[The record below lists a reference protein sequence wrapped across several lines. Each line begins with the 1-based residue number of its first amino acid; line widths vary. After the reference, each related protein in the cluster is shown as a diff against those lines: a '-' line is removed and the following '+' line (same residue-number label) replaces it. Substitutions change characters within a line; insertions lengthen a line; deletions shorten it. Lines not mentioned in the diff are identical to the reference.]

1 MPRDYGRAA
10 QNFAKAL
17 DVYVKGLLKF
27 PKDFDL
33 AYNK

>member
-10 QNFAKAL
+10 QNYEKAL
-17 DVYVKGLLKF
+17 AVYGKGLNAF